1 MGAQQGKERGS
12 HSSGGGHGGTASCI
26 GVPSSGSPVGL
37 SSSHGISVG
46 SVNALAAGSTLRGSR
61 IKSSAT
67 PAAVG
72 GSSHRSAAAS
82 GSSIVHTSKDNHSRC
97 NVIGMNIFTEH
108 NGEFDCH
115 CCGLLVIL
123 RIYSYSRKVIVHIK
137 K

>member
-67 PAAVG
+67 PASVG
-72 GSSHRSAAAS
+72 GSSHRSTTAS
-82 GSSIVHTSKDNHSRC
+82 GSSIGHTSKDNHSRC
-97 NVIGMNIFTEH
+97 NAIGMNIFTEH
-108 NGEFDCH
+108 NGEFPCRPGIR
-115 CCGLLVIL
+115 CIVLV
-123 RIYSYSRKVIVHIK
+123 SYKCTNVRV
-137 K
+137 